1 MARDGAVMAYTRATL
16 QEITDRV
23 KADMEARVSDGGA
36 AIPPTSLLGIL
47 ASVMSGA
54 SYLTQGFL
62 EWISNQVFADTADET
77 GLTRWGAILGIPRQ
91 PATYTTGAIFPTGT
105 TGVVVPSGTAF
116 QNTNGAVFLTQAS
129 FTIDTTVSVAV
140 EAEDPGINGNT
151 DEPLSLV
158 SPLAGVDT
166 EAAIVSGFD
175 DGEDQETLDAWRYRI
190 LQRFQ
195 NPPAGGTVADYEA
208 WALLSDGVAYAWC
221 FNAANWNGAGTVGLA
236 VSGADFDELDAGT
249 VAQVQADV
257 DALRPVAAN
266 LTVYSPEPLDVEF
279 DISISPLSDDLKA
292 AITASVRELY
302 ETDAAPGGTMLLS
315 RLHSAIA
322 AAGPADYTINKLTV
336 DTTEYDPP
344 TNYTVTKVYVPRVG
358 SFVWSAVP

>member
-1 MARDGAVMAYTRATL
+1 MAYTPSTL
-16 QEITDRV
+16 QEIFDRV

-36 AIPPTSLLGIL
+36 AIPPTSLLGVL
-47 ASVMSGA
+47 SSVISGA
-54 SYLTQGFL
+54 SFLTQGFL
-62 EWISNQVFADTADET
+62 QWISEQVFADTADEI

-91 PATYTTGAIFPTGT
+91 PATYTTGAVSFTGT
-105 TGVVVPSGTAF
+105 ATTIVPSGTAL
-116 QNTNGAVFLTQAS
+116 QNTNGAIYLTQAA
-129 FTIDTTVSVAV
+129 FTIGTTVSVTV
-140 EAEDPGINGNT
+140 EAEDPGVNGNT
-151 DEPLSLV
+151 TDPLSLV

-208 WALLSDGVAYAWC
+208 WAFLSDGVASAWC

-249 VAQVQADV
+249 VAQIQADV

-279 DISISPLSDDLKA
+279 DISISPNSSDLKS
-292 AITASVRELY
+292 AIETSIRELY

-315 RLHSAIA
+315 RLHSAIS

-336 DTTEYDPP
+336 DTTEYYPP
-344 TNYTVTKVYVPRVG
+344 TNYTVTKDFVPRVG
-358 SFVWSAVP
+358 SFVWTAV